1 MVNDH
6 FKYST
11 SDAANI
17 TVWQQPEIIRWMQI
31 VTDSYQQLLGRNLID
46 VIDVIDA
53 IETPEQLSQALFQ
66 APFVLVSHGTQA
78 NPIFNY
84 GNQTA
89 LQLWSLSWDEFIQT
103 PSAASAETI
112 AREERSVMLQ
122 QAKEQGYIE
131 NYQGVRISSKG
142 KRFLIKQAT
151 LWNLTDESGQ
161 KCGQAATFPRW
172 EWL

>member
-1 MVNDH
+1 MVNDN
-6 FKYST
+6 FYYST

-46 VIDVIDA
+46 TIDVIDA
-53 IETPEQLSQALFQ
+53 TETPEQLSQALFQ

>member
-6 FKYST
+6 FNYSI
-11 SDAANI
+11 SPSFKI
-17 TVWQQPEIIRWMQI
+17 PVWQQPEIIRWIQI
-31 VTDSYQQLLGRNLID
+31 VADSYRQLLGKNLID
-46 VIDVIDA
+46 SVD
-53 IETPEQLSQALFQ
+53 TPEQLSKALFY
-66 APFVLVSHGTQA
+66 APFVLVSHGIQA
-78 NPIFNY
+78 DPIFNY

-89 LQLWSLSWDEFIQT
+89 LQLWSLSWDKFIQT
-103 PSAASAETI
+103 PSAASAEPI
-112 AREERSVMLQ
+112 AREERALILQ

-142 KRFLIKQAT
+142 KRFLIRQVT

-161 KCGQAATFPRW
+161 KCGQAATYPSW

>member
-1 MVNDH
+1 MVNDN
-6 FKYST
+6 FNYST
-11 SDAANI
+11 SHTDDI
-17 TVWQQPEIIRWMQI
+17 PVWQQPGIIRWVQI
-31 VTDSYQQLLGRNLID
+31 MADSYQQLLGRNLID
-46 VIDVIDA
+46 TLDVIDT
-53 IETPEQLSQALFQ
+53 IDTPEQLSQALFQ

-84 GNQTA
+84 GNQMA

-103 PSAASAETI
+103 PSAASAEPI
-112 AREERSVMLQ
+112 EREERSMMLQ
-122 QAKEQGYIE
+122 QAKELGYIE

-142 KRFLIKQAT
+142 KRFLIKQVT

-161 KCGQAATFPRW
+161 KCGQAATYPRW

>member
-1 MVNDH
+1 MSN
-6 FKYST
+6 S
-11 SDAANI
+11 I
-17 TVWQQPEIIRWMQI
+17 PIWQQPEIIRWTQI
-31 VTDSYQQLLGRNLID
+31 VADSYQQLLGKSLID
-46 VIDVIDA
+46 TIDTLDVIDA
-53 IETPEQLSQALFQ
+53 AVNSPEQLSQAFFQ

-89 LQLWSLSWDEFIQT
+89 LQLWSLSWDEFTQT
-103 PSAASAETI
+103 PSVASAEPI
-112 AREERSVMLQ
+112 AREERSIMLQ
-122 QAKEQGYIE
+122 QASEQGYIE

-151 LWNLTDESGQ
+151 LWNLTDESGL
-161 KCGQAATFPRW
+161 KCGQAATFPSW

>member
-46 VIDVIDA
+46 TIDVIDA

-103 PSAASAETI
+103 PSAASAEPI
-112 AREERSVMLQ
+112 AREERSIMLQ
-122 QAKEQGYIE
+122 QAREQGYIE